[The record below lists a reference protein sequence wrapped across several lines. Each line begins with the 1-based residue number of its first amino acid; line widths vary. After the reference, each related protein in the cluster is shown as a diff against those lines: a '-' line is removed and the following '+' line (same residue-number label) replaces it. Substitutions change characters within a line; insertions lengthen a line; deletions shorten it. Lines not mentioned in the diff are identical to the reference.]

1 MAMEII
7 DGHAGKPHINGED
20 LTALNIGTF
29 GEGDYVLSFGD
40 GLEATMTTSNQVTIG
55 TGALVHAGRRSVNL
69 SAQSLIVQSGTQG
82 QKRNDLVV
90 SRYSAVPS
98 GSDTIESEDLVVIKG
113 TPVSYGEAADPEI
126 TDNDM
131 PLWRI
136 PIDGITPGT
145 PVQLFEVMKP
155 MSELWDSVSQVA
167 HPIGSLYWSS
177 EPTDPATLFPGTA
190 WERVKDV
197 FVLAAGDSYAAG
209 DTGGEAEHT
218 LSVDEMPR
226 HIHELQAG
234 PRGREAGWNAGS
246 GDRLA
251 YGQYAAGRNIFEF
264 YSRYTTANGSSEPH
278 NNMPPYRAFYCWVR
292 VS

>member
-1 MAMEII
+1 MAMELI
-7 DGHAGKPHINGED
+7 DGFAGAPHISGED
-20 LTALNIGTF
+20 LAALNQGCF
-29 GEGDYVLSFGD
+29 GDGDYVFEYGNNLA
-40 GLEATMTTSNQVTIG
+40 ATVTNANTVQIG
-55 TGALVHAGRRSVNL
+55 TGALVSKGRRSVNL
-69 SAQSLIVQSGTQG
+69 AAQQLTIQSGTQG

-90 SRYSAVPS
+90 ARYAKASGTNVESTTLAV
-98 GSDTIESEDLVVIKG
+98 VKG
-113 TPVSYGEAADPEI
+113 TPVSYGDAADPDV
-126 TDNDM
+126 TANDM
-131 PLWRI
+131 KLWRI

-145 PVQLFEVMKP
+145 PVQLFDVMKP
-155 MSELWDSVSQVA
+155 MSELWDSVSQAA

-177 EPTDPATLFPGTA
+177 EPTDPGTLFPGTA

-234 PRGREAGWNAGS
+234 PQGGEAGWNAGS
-246 GDRLA
+246 GDRLT
-251 YGQYAAGRNIFEF
+251 YGQHAAGRNIFEF
-264 YSRYTTANGSSEPH
+264 YSRYTTANGSGEPH